1 MKNMKIKNLTLP
13 ALAIALLAGCS
24 APGGDLPPTINNG
37 TSAESLYAFEAVTSV
52 GLLSQVQ
59 NQGQAMGVRR
69 AIQVDDELVNKL
81 NAYLPTVESALK
93 GESLLTSAKT
103 EASDDPMYETK
114 QIITYTD
121 INMTEMTIVMYYN
134 ETIIVD
140 DDEDDDDWDDK
151 HEQEQES
158 FIEGTITVDGNTYK
172 MRGEKELDDD
182 EYEINFR
189 YILSETSFVLVE
201 QEIERGEQEFTY
213 TLVEN
218 GREVYE
224 YSLEIED
231 DEVSLEMEAGN
242 SESEM
247 KFFLANRDGKNLIGC
262 KIEEGRDEE
271 VVFFEKIVSPEGQ
284 VTYQL
289 YLPVR

>member
-1 MKNMKIKNLTLP
+1 MKIKNLTLP

-24 APGGDLPPTINNG
+24 APGGDLPPTISNG

-59 NQGQAMGVRR
+59 NQGQTIGVRR

-140 DDEDDDDWDDK
+140 DDDDDDDDWDDK

-158 FIEGTITVDGNTYK
+158 FIEGTITVDGITYN

-201 QEIERGEQEFTY
+201 
-213 TLVEN
+213 N

-224 YSLEIED
+224 YSLEIEH